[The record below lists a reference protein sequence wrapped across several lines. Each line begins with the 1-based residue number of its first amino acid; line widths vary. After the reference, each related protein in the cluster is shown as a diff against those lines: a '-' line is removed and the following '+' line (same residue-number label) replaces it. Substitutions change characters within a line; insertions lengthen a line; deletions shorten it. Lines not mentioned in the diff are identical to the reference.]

1 MHHVTGGVRTWL
13 RLEGAA
19 VLTLCLFLY
28 ARGGHSWGL
37 LALLIL
43 APDAAM
49 IGYLAG
55 PRVGAL
61 VYNLAHVYVG
71 PILLALVWIGLGR
84 PPVPALI
91 WAAHIGL
98 DRMLGYGLKYP
109 SAFGDTHLGRV
120 GKTAA

>member
-1 MHHVTGGVRTWL
+1 MHHVTGGVRVWL

-19 VLTLCLFLY
+19 VLALSLYLY

-37 LALLIL
+37 FALLIL
-43 APDAAM
+43 APDLAM
-49 IGYLAG
+49 AGYLAG

-71 PILLALVWIGLGR
+71 PILLAIVWMSLGR
-84 PPVPALI
+84 PPVPSII

-109 SAFGDTHLGRV
+109 SAFGDTHLGAV
-120 GKTAA
+120 GKPAP